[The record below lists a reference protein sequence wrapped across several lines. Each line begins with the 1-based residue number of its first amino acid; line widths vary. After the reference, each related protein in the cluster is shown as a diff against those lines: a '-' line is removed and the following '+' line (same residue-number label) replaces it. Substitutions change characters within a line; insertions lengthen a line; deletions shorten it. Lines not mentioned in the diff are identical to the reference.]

1 MYEKDNHSARYTRNF
16 SNDGNESA
24 KLFLFERETNY
35 PRNETSRTKKITM
48 FVGILTTVFTIAAI
62 IAVIS
67 SKLSSIDPSPK
78 EGKLVENSETFSA
91 FYWMIA
97 TKTLN

>member
-1 MYEKDNHSARYTRNF
+1 MYEKNNHSARYTRNF

-35 PRNETSRTKKITM
+35 PRNETARTKKMIL
-48 FVGILTTVFTIAAI
+48 FVGILATIFTIVAI

-67 SKLSSIDPSPK
+67 SKMSSIDPSP
-78 EGKLVENSETFSA
+78 
-91 FYWMIA
+91 
-97 TKTLN
+97 TKG